1 MWKRGFLL
9 KQARGNLRE
18 FKRKTKTIETNC
30 TWGRSL
36 KLVECIPI
44 KRIRLWFEKVLRWY

>member
-1 MWKRGFLL
+1 MRKRDFLL

-30 TWGRSL
+30 T
-36 KLVECIPI
+36 
-44 KRIRLWFEKVLRWY
+44 